1 VNIKHQS
8 AIGSTFGGQSAM
20 LIECV
25 PNFSEG
31 RNMKVVERLI
41 HTVESVEGA
50 FVLDRH
56 IDPDHNRSVIT
67 FVAEPNVVVEA
78 AVRVVARAKE
88 LIDLS
93 KHTGEHP
100 RIGATDVFPFIP
112 INGVTMDD
120 CVAFAHEAGTRIA
133 KELGIPVFFYEY
145 AALKPER
152 KNLETIRR
160 GGLRGLKERIEK
172 EKSWQPDVGPS
183 RLHETAGACAVGA
196 RKFLIAYN
204 INLKTNNI
212 EIANRIAKTVRA
224 SNGGLPF
231 LKAIGIELH
240 TRGIVQVS
248 MNLID
253 FEQTSIKQAFEAV
266 KDETEKFGVE
276 IAGSEIVGLVPKTA
290 LDETAEYFP
299 TIENFTSQTILE
311 NRIAQM
317 SKE

>member
-1 VNIKHQS
+1 
-8 AIGSTFGGQSAM
+8 M
-20 LIECV
+20 LVECV

-31 RNMKVVERLI
+31 RNTKVVERLI
-41 HTVESVEGA
+41 DAVESVAGA

-67 FVAEPNVVVEA
+67 FVAEPSVVVEA

-88 LIDLS
+88 LIDLT
-93 KHTGEHP
+93 KHKGEHP
-100 RIGATDVFPFIP
+100 RIGATDVFPFVP
-112 INGVTMDD
+112 IKGVTMDD
-120 CVAFAHEAGTRIA
+120 CVALAHEAGNRIA
-133 KELGIPVFFYEY
+133 NELNIPVFFYQY

-160 GGLRGLKERIEK
+160 GGLRGLKERIETN
-172 EKSWQPDVGPS
+172 EMWLPDVGPPH
-183 RLHETAGACAVGA
+183 LHETAGACVVGA

-204 INLKTNNI
+204 INLKTDNI
-212 EIANRIAKTVRA
+212 KIANRIAKTVRA
-224 SNGGLPF
+224 SGGGLPY

-253 FEQTSIKQAFEAV
+253 FEKTSIKQAFEAV
-266 KDETEKFGVE
+266 KHETEKSGIE
-276 IAGSEIVGLVPKTA
+276 ILSSEIVGLIPQAA
-290 LDETAEYFP
+290 LDETAECFQ

-311 NRIAQM
+311 NRIIARTVDAIDG
-317 SKE
+317 SR